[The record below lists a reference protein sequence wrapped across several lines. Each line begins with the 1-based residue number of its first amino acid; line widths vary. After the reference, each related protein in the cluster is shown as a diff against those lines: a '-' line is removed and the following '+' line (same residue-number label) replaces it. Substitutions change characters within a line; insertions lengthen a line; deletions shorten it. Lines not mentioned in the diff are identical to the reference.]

1 MQSREFC
8 EGVIV
13 LRNLKKTVA
22 KLARKC
28 GYEIIPSY
36 QLSETPLARHLQ
48 ELFARLDIDL
58 VVDVGAHYGEYARF
72 LRDVVGYRGSI
83 LSVEPIGEN
92 FKNLKRTRESDHSW
106 AGVNVALGPENTRM
120 AINVT
125 KDTQFASF
133 RAPSQ
138 AGLLATGNM
147 QMRANASVERVEEV
161 EVLRLDELLTKHCAG
176 RPDAQ
181 IYLKLDTQGFDLQV
195 IAGIGEWRNH
205 ILAMQSEISM
215 LPLYEGM
222 PTYAESVETFG
233 NLGFDVTGFF
243 PVSRDE
249 MLRVIEFDCTLISRR
264 LS

>member
-1 MQSREFC
+1 
-8 EGVIV
+8 VIV
-13 LRNLKKTVA
+13 LRNVKKA
-22 KLARKC
+22 IGKIAHKC
-28 GYEIIPSY
+28 GYEVIPSY

-72 LRDVVGYRGSI
+72 LREVVEYRGSI

-92 FKNLKRTRESDHSW
+92 FKILERAREPDRNW
-106 AGVNVALGPENTRM
+106 AGVNVALGPANARM

-133 RAPSQ
+133 KTPSQ
-138 AGLLATGNM
+138 AGLLATGNT
-147 QMRANASVERVEEV
+147 QMRANASVERTEEV
-161 EVLRLDELLTKHCAG
+161 EVLRLDELLAKHCAE
-176 RPDAQ
+176 RPDAK

-195 IAGIGEWRNH
+195 IAGIGGWRNR

-222 PTYAESVETFG
+222 PTYAQSVEAFG

-249 MLRVIEFDCTLISRR
+249 TLRVIEFDCTLISRR
-264 LS
+264 AA

>member
-1 MQSREFC
+1 M
-8 EGVIV
+8 

-92 FKNLKRTRESDHSW
+92 FKILKRRRESDRNW
-106 AGVNVALGPENTRM
+106 AGVNVALGPANTRM

-125 KDTQFASF
+125 KDTHFASF
-133 RAPSQ
+133 KTPSQ
-138 AGLLATGNM
+138 AGLSATGNT
-147 QMRANASVERVEEV
+147 QMRANAAVERIEEV
-161 EVLRLDELLTKHCAG
+161 EVLRLDELLTKHCAE
-176 RPDAQ
+176 RPDAN
-181 IYLKLDTQGFDLQV
+181 IYLKVDTQGFDLQV

-205 ILAMQSEISM
+205 VLAMQSEISM

-264 LS
+264 LV